1 MAQTNVSR
9 SAVNV
14 ALTRAHLTWLGV
26 VDDPHAWPMLPPR
39 GRRLATAFRLPGMRQ
54 AVHRHPSFP
63 YLAARTL
70 FFDRFVRDAIDGGVR
85 QVVVLAAGYD
95 SRAWRLARPG
105 VTFFEVDRPATQE
118 DKRGRAPDGGP
129 VYVPVDVTDPRLA
142 DELLA
147 AGLRPD
153 EPAAF
158 TMEGLT
164 IYLAEDDVANLLIRL
179 ADLSAPGSR
188 LAVSFESGFA
198 DRRVN
203 RRLMTMYYRRSEPL
217 RFRLRSEAAQSF
229 LAGAGWTTERLLTTP
244 DLDRE
249 HLGGTQYAGTMTSGL
264 SYIVTA
270 TREHVRLLRRR

>member
-1 MAQTNVSR
+1 MAQPDVSR

-26 VDDPHAWPMLPPR
+26 VDDPHAAPMLPPR

-70 FFDRFVRDAIDGGVR
+70 CFDRFVRDALDGGVR
-85 QVVVLAAGYD
+85 QVVILAAGYD

-105 VTFFEVDRPATQE
+105 VRFFEVDRPATQE
-118 DKRGRAPDGGP
+118 DKRGRAPERGP
-129 VYVPVDVTDPRLA
+129 AYVPLDVTDPRLP

-153 EPAAF
+153 EPVAF

-164 IYLAEDDVANLLIRL
+164 IYLAEDDVANLLVRL
-179 ADLSAPGSR
+179 AELGSAGSR
-188 LAVSFESGFA
+188 FAVSFESGFA

-203 RRLMTMYYRRSEPL
+203 RRLITLYYRRSEPL
-217 RFRLRSEAAQSF
+217 RFRLPSADAPPLLAAT
-229 LAGAGWTTERLLTTP
+229 GWSIERLLTTP

-249 HLGGTQYAGTMTSGL
+249 HLGGTQYACTMTSGL

-270 TREHVRLLRRR
+270 TNGAQDVTG

>member
-1 MAQTNVSR
+1 MAHTEVSR

-14 ALTRAHLTWLGV
+14 ALTRAHLAWLGV

-39 GRRLATAFRLPGMRQ
+39 GRRMATAFRLPGVRQ

-70 FFDRFVRDAIDGGVR
+70 FFDRFVGDALDGGLR
-85 QVVVLAAGYD
+85 QVVILAAGYD

-105 VTFFEVDRPATQE
+105 AGFFEVDRPATQE
-118 DKRGRAPDGGP
+118 DKRGRAPAAGP
-129 VYVPVDVTDPRLA
+129 SYVPVDVTDPRLP
-142 DELLA
+142 DELVA

-153 EPAAF
+153 EPVAF

-164 IYLAEDDVANLLIRL
+164 IYLAEDEVATLLAGL
-179 ADLSAPGSR
+179 ADLAAAGSR

-198 DRRVN
+198 DRRVQ
-203 RRLMTMYYRRSEPL
+203 RRLMTLYYRRSEPL
-217 RFRLRSEAAQSF
+217 RFRLPSEAAPSF
-229 LAGAGWTTERLLTTP
+229 LAGTGWTTERLLTTR

-249 HLGGTQYAGTMTSGL
+249 HLGGTQFAGTMQSGL
-264 SYIVTA
+264 SYVVTA
-270 TREHVRLLRRR
+270 TNGPRT